1 MQQSDQKG
9 LALSIQ
15 ELIASAGDRLT
26 PTDRRIAEAI
36 IGNPTLLAFGTVSD
50 LADHV
55 GTSRPSIVRFAV
67 KLGFDG
73 YTDLQAQHRDQV
85 SNLLSRPTHR
95 IRQHQES
102 GRLRRSLLDAID
114 GVFESLPDERLDAL
128 VKPVVGARHVWVIS
142 GETSQAGAQKLYT
155 GLSMLRSD
163 VRLVTEQEMG
173 RELVGARS
181 GEVAIVIDFSRYRRH
196 SITATKALAGA
207 GVTILAITDGPLSPL
222 AQISDAWVHL
232 KIPAVGPFD
241 SSVPAVV
248 AAELIVARTA
258 VLLGDDARE
267 RIDRLES
274 LWQATGTF
282 FDDARGTSSET

>member
-1 MQQSDQKG
+1 MESGPHTDMSFHA
-9 LALSIQ
+9 ALSALDWQ
-15 ELIASAGDRLT
+15 VELGALRKDPSRLLPSVPPPRPLPKALESAASAR
-26 PTDRRIAEAI
+26 
-36 IGNPTLLAFGTVSD
+36 
-50 LADHV
+50 
-55 GTSRPSIVRFAV
+55 
-67 KLGFDG
+67 
-73 YTDLQAQHRDQV
+73 
-85 SNLLSRPTHR
+85 
-95 IRQHQES
+95 
-102 GRLRRSLLDAID
+102 LLDAID

>member
-85 SNLLSRPTHR
+85 SNLLSRPTR
-95 IRQHQES
+95 AMQ
-102 GRLRRSLLDAID
+102 RS
-114 GVFESLPDERLDAL
+114 
-128 VKPVVGARHVWVIS
+128 
-142 GETSQAGAQKLYT
+142 
-155 GLSMLRSD
+155 
-163 VRLVTEQEMG
+163 
-173 RELVGARS
+173 
-181 GEVAIVIDFSRYRRH
+181 
-196 SITATKALAGA
+196 
-207 GVTILAITDGPLSPL
+207 
-222 AQISDAWVHL
+222 
-232 KIPAVGPFD
+232 
-241 SSVPAVV
+241 
-248 AAELIVARTA
+248 
-258 VLLGDDARE
+258 
-267 RIDRLES
+267 
-274 LWQATGTF
+274 
-282 FDDARGTSSET
+282 ARGSAYRDQAAFADPAIRPRWIQRTYGPCWLGSTPSWRNQQLKATVMRSPSPGGQGQLF